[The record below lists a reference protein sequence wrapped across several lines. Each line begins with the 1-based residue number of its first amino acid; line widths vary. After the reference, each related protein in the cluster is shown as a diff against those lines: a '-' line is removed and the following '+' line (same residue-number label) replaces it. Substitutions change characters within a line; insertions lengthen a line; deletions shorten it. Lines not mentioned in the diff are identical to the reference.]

1 VPELAEAAQQTTDG
15 VMAPRWDEITIGALA
30 SQMAGIARD
39 GEISLS
45 SPLCENVELELAN
58 NGNRWTE

>member
-1 VPELAEAAQQTTDG
+1 VPELAEAAKQTTDG
-15 VMAPRWDEITIGALA
+15 VMAPRWDEITIGAL
-30 SQMAGIARD
+30 ARD